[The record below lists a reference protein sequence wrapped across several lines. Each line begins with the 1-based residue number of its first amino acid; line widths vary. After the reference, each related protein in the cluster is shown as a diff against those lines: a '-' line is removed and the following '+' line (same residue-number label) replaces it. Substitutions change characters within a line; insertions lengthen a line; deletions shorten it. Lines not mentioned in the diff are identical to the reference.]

1 MEKKVLETIKTVN
14 YIEKQLE
21 KNGGKIMILM
31 EATYQRIKAT
41 HRFLDE
47 LRILLT
53 NKMLAPEKVVN
64 MSQEKIDE
72 IKNLPIIDC
81 DVSDEEI
88 TIRKDYTLFDDENN
102 KLSMSLE
109 QFHVGISHLNWVMD
123 ECETFKKK
131 KGI

>member
-1 MEKKVLETIKTVN
+1 METIKTVN

>member
-1 MEKKVLETIKTVN
+1 METIKTVN

-21 KNGGKIMILM
+21 KNGGKIMILT

-53 NKMLAPEKVVN
+53 NKMLVPEKVVN
-64 MSQEKIDE
+64 MSQEEIDE

-123 ECETFKKK
+123 ECETFKQM

>member
-1 MEKKVLETIKTVN
+1 LEKKVLETIKTVN